1 MAALC
6 EIFWI
11 NFVSVVGTQKNV
23 VMVVLQNLGIR
34 KTNSD
39 YLVVCDQGKVGNP
52 CFRRFD

>member
-39 YLVVCDQGKVGNP
+39 YLVVCDKEKVGNH